1 MNNQD
6 KQNWDAAATEAG
18 YLPVSDYVETWK
30 TARAVYE
37 AAVEANIKAMDAL
50 EQATIAYHDSV
61 NRWLTRIGGN
71 RP

>member
-1 MNNQD
+1 MTDQD
-6 KQNWDAAATEAG
+6 QQAWAAAATEAG
-18 YLPVSDYVETWK
+18 YQPVSDYVETWK
-30 TARAVYE
+30 TAKAVYE
-37 AAVEANIKAMDAL
+37 AAVEANIQAMDAL